1 MKELEQIPLVVSTE
15 KAWLEKAWL
24 EPNGMAT
31 PDAPVAQS
39 HVETERPRLGRL
51 NVLPRMMDG
60 LTAQGPLRRRMLV
73 GLAAC
78 ALCAV
83 GLTVALSGS
92 NVSSSTDAPLSSE
105 SHMESVAAHELD
117 PAGPESP
124 GAATVQ
130 ALRSS
135 MQSSTD
141 PRDFVL
147 VQLRAG
153 VFGEDLAGARSPEA
167 IVDSRNGDIVL
178 VRVIERPSEQ
188 NTTEETNLFSVLLV
202 RSAESWDVRE
212 TYRT

>member
-15 KAWLEKAWL
+15 KVRLEKAWL
-24 EPNGMAT
+24 ETNGMAT
-31 PDAPVAQS
+31 PDVPLARS
-39 HVETERPRLGRL
+39 HVETERPRLDRL

-60 LTAQGPLRRRMLV
+60 LTARGSLRRRMLV

-78 ALCAV
+78 VLCAV

-92 NVSSSTDAPLSSE
+92 NVSSSTVAPLSSE

-117 PAGPESP
+117 PAGLESP

-135 MQSSTD
+135 VQSPAD

-188 NTTEETNLFSVLLV
+188 NTSEETNLFSVLLV